1 MQQETKTINE
11 AKLQA
16 FMGKVVEDLAATFS
30 SAMVIIG
37 DKLGLYKA
45 MAGAGPLTSAELA
58 QRTATTERY
67 VREWLLNQ
75 AAGGYLEYDPETG
88 RYRLPDEHALALA
101 DEHSPVFVQ
110 GGFQTALAMLKA
122 EPRIAES
129 FRTGAGMPWGEHDP
143 GLFVGTERF
152 FGTLYAANLV
162 STWIPALHGVS
173 AKLEAGAV
181 VADIGCGHGA
191 STILLAQ
198 AFPRSRFF
206 GYDNHAPSIER
217 ARQAAAEAG
226 VTDRAVFERATATD
240 YPSQGSGYDL
250 IAFFDSFH
258 DLGAPIEVATHAS
271 ATLAKEGTV
280 LLVEPMA
287 GEHIEDNLNPV
298 GRLYSA
304 ASTLCCT
311 PNALASG
318 GIALGN
324 QATDQQLREV
334 WHAGGLNGFR
344 RAITTPFNRVFEV
357 QAARFYPQ

>member
-1 MQQETKTINE
+1 MQQETQTFDE
-11 AKLQA
+11 AKLHA

-30 SAMVIIG
+30 SAMVLIG

-45 MAGAGPLTSAELA
+45 MAGAGPLTSVELA

-75 AAGGYLEYDPETG
+75 AAGGYLEYDPQTG

-110 GGFQTALAMLKA
+110 GGFQNALAMLKA
-122 EPRIAES
+122 EPRIAEA
-129 FRTGAGMPWGEHDP
+129 FRTGEGMPWGEHDS
-143 GLFVGTERF
+143 GLFLGTERF

-162 STWIPALHGVS
+162 SIWIPALHRVR
-173 AKLEAGAV
+173 AKLEAGAT
-181 VADIGCGHGA
+181 VADIGCGHGT

-206 GYDNHAPSIER
+206 GYDNHAPSIQH

-226 VTDRAVFERATATD
+226 VTDRVTFESAAATE
-240 YPSQGSGYDL
+240 YPRQGLGYDL
-250 IAFFDSFH
+250 IAFFDCFH
-258 DLGAPIEVATHAS
+258 DLGTPIEAATHAA

-298 GRLYSA
+298 GRLFSA
-304 ASTLCCT
+304 GSILCCT

-318 GIALGN
+318 GMALGN
-324 QATDQQLREV
+324 QATDQQLREA
-334 WHAGGLNGFR
+334 WHAGGLSSFR

-357 QAARFYPQ
+357 QAERFYPL

>member
-1 MQQETKTINE
+1 MQQETKAINE

-58 QRTATTERY
+58 QQTATTERY

-88 RYRLPDEHALALA
+88 RYHLPDEHALALA

-110 GGFQTALAMLKA
+110 GGFEIALAMLTA

-173 AKLEAGAV
+173 AKLEAGAI

-226 VTDRAVFERATATD
+226 VTDRVVFERATATD
-240 YPSQGSGYDL
+240 YPSQGSGYDQ
-250 IAFFDSFH
+250 ITFFDSFH

-357 QAARFYPQ
+357 QFTSNQP